1 MSRKAKYPIP
11 IPQGVEIKVDNGRV
25 TIKGPKGT
33 LTHDLPSYIELE
45 MKDQTVLVNCVSKKN
60 GEKERH
66 GLYRAIID
74 NMVIGTSKGFEKKL
88 ELVGVG
94 YRAKVKGE
102 NLALQVGYS
111 HPVEHAIPEGL
122 AVKTEEKDTKI
133 LIGGI
138 DKAKV
143 GQFAAEIR
151 SMRPPEPYKGKGIRY
166 AGERIRRKAGK
177 SAAKK

>member
-1 MSRKAKYPIP
+1 MSRKAKYPIS
-11 IPQGVEIKVDNGRV
+11 IPQGVEIKADNGQV
-25 TIKGPKGT
+25 TIKGPKGS

-45 MKDQTVLVNCVSKKN
+45 MKDQTVLVNCKSKK
-60 GEKERH
+60 GSEKERH
-66 GLYRAIID
+66 GLYRTIVE
-74 NMVIGTSKGFEKKL
+74 NMLLGTSKGFEKIL

-94 YRAKVKGE
+94 YRAKVKGT

-133 LIGGI
+133 LIAGI

-177 SAAKK
+177 AAAKK